1 MRKLM
6 LTTALALPFS
16 VAAFAQ
22 DATVPANDPATQPAG
37 DVTVP
42 ATDPIATEPM
52 ATDPVADPM
61 ADPANDPMAAP
72 ANDPMAAPMTDDA
85 AMDADVEADM
95 AAAAASEKVVQ
106 QQAPNELRLDWITG
120 TNVEAPDG
128 SGIGSIKDLILDG
141 ETGELKAAIIGVGGF
156 LGIGQK
162 DIALPWEELTINYDA
177 REITA
182 SLTREEADAA
192 PEYVF
197 RDRETAPSAEMAPM
211 GTDPAMVPANDPAG
225 APAGDPAM
233 QPMPGEAAPAPAN

>member
-22 DATVPANDPATQPAG
+22 DTTIPADDPAMQPAGDATVPAD
-37 DVTVP
+37 
-42 ATDPIATEPM
+42 PM

-61 ADPANDPMAAP
+61 VEPATDPMAAP
-72 ANDPMAAPMTDDA
+72 LTDDA
-85 AMDADVEADM
+85 AMDGDIEADM

-106 QQAPNELRLDWITG
+106 QQATNELRLDWITG

-128 SGIGSIKDLILDG
+128 TGIGSIRDLILDG

-197 RDRETAPSAEMAPM
+197 RDRDTAPSADMAPM

-225 APAGDPAM
+225 DPAM
-233 QPMPGEAAPAPAN
+233 QPMPGETVPAPAD

>member
-6 LTTALALPFS
+6 LTTALVLPFS

-22 DATVPANDPATQPAG
+22 DATVPADDPAMQPAG
-37 DVTVP
+37 DATVP
-42 ATDPIATEPM
+42 ADPMATEPM

-61 ADPANDPMAAP
+61 ADP
-72 ANDPMAAPMTDDA
+72 MTDDA
-85 AMDADVEADM
+85 AMDANDAAMDAGAEANM
-95 AAAAASEKVVQ
+95 TAAASEKVVQ

-128 SGIGSIKDLILDG
+128 TNIGSIKDLILDG
-141 ETGELKAAIIGVGGF
+141 DTGELKAAIIGVGGF

-162 DIALPWEELTINYDA
+162 DIALPWDELTINYDA

-182 SLTREEADAA
+182 NLTREEADAA

-197 RDRETAPSAEMAPM
+197 RDRENAPSADMTPV
-211 GTDPAMVPANDPAG
+211 GSDPAMAPAN
-225 APAGDPAM
+225 DPAM
-233 QPMPGEAAPAPAN
+233 QPMPGETAPAPAN

>member
-22 DATVPANDPATQPAG
+22 DTTIPADDPAMQPAGDATVPADPM
-37 DVTVP
+37 
-42 ATDPIATEPM
+42 ATEPM

-61 ADPANDPMAAP
+61 VDPATDPMAAP
-72 ANDPMAAPMTDDA
+72 LTDDA
-85 AMDADVEADM
+85 AMDGDIEADM

-197 RDRETAPSAEMAPM
+197 RDRDTAPSADMAPM

-225 APAGDPAM
+225 DPAM
-233 QPMPGEAAPAPAN
+233 QPMPGETVPAPAN

>member
-22 DATVPANDPATQPAG
+22 DTTIPADDPAMQPAGDATVPAD
-37 DVTVP
+37 
-42 ATDPIATEPM
+42 PM

-61 ADPANDPMAAP
+61 VEPATDPMAAP
-72 ANDPMAAPMTDDA
+72 LTDDA
-85 AMDADVEADM
+85 AMDGDIEADM

-106 QQAPNELRLDWITG
+106 QQATNELRLDWITG

-128 SGIGSIKDLILDG
+128 TGIGSIRDLILDG

-197 RDRETAPSAEMAPM
+197 RDRDTAPSAEMAPAGGDPAM
-211 GTDPAMVPANDPAG
+211 APAGGDPAMVPAND
-225 APAGDPAM
+225 PAGDPAM
-233 QPMPGEAAPAPAN
+233 QPMPGETVPAPAN

>member
-6 LTTALALPFS
+6 LTTVLALPFS

-22 DATVPANDPATQPAG
+22 DTTVPADDPAMQPAG
-37 DVTVP
+37 DATMTADP
-42 ATDPIATEPM
+42 AADPM
-52 ATDPVADPM
+52 AASGADPM
-61 ADPANDPMAAP
+61 AD
-72 ANDPMAAPMTDDA
+72 PMTDDA
-85 AMDADVEADM
+85 AMESDVEADM

-106 QQAPNELRLDWITG
+106 QQDPNELRLDWITG
-120 TNVEAPDG
+120 TNVQAPDG
-128 SGIGSIKDLILDG
+128 TDIGSIKDLILDG

-162 DIALPWEELTINYDA
+162 DIALPWEEMTINYDA

-197 RDRETAPSAEMAPM
+197 RDRETAPSGDMAPT
-211 GTDPAMVPANDPAG
+211 GSDPAMVPAND
-225 APAGDPAM
+225 PAGDPAM
-233 QPMPGEAAPAPAN
+233 QPMPGETAPAPAPAN